1 MDLLLDYFA
10 EAREKRKELE
20 KDLDYVKDVLTEG
33 GRKARKRA
41 ESVMGPIR
49 EVTGIVRNF

>member
-1 MDLLLDYFA
+1 MDLLLEYFA

-20 KDLDYVKDVLTEG
+20 KDLDYVRDVLTEG
-33 GRKARKRA
+33 GKKARQRA
-41 ESVMGPIR
+41 ETVMQPIR